1 MGEAARGVIQD
12 NGSGNG
18 ASAGGG
24 AVVVDRE
31 VEYRVPA
38 PSTVASP
45 EPGHDGRDLSTR
57 ELVSRILQTGSRLV
71 STQIELAR
79 AEVKADI
86 ESQIQMA
93 KLLAVAAV
101 GALLG
106 LNLLLVAAAFA
117 LAHWMPAWLAA
128 LSLGVLVLVVSGVIG
143 YIGWRRRLTRPL
155 EVTRKTVTEDV
166 QWVKER
172 LS

>member
-1 MGEAARGVIQD
+1 MGERTSGVIHGGNGDVHAAR
-12 NGSGNG
+12 
-18 ASAGGG
+18 GG
-24 AVVVDRE
+24 AVVVE
-31 VEYRVPA
+31 GAVEYRVPA
-38 PSTVASP
+38 PAAVAPVDSAQN
-45 EPGHDGRDLSTR
+45 GRDLSTR
-57 ELVSRILQTGSRLV
+57 ELLGRILQTGSRLV

-86 ESQIQMA
+86 QTEIRMA
-93 KLLAVAAV
+93 KLLAGAAI
-101 GALLG
+101 GGLLG

-128 LSLGVLVLVVSGVIG
+128 LALGAVVLVISAVVG
-143 YIGWRRRLTRPL
+143 YIGWQRRVTRPL